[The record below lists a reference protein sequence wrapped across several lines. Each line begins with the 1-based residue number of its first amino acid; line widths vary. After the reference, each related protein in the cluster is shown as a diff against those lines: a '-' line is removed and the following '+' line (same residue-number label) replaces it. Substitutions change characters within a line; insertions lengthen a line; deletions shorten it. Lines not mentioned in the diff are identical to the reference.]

1 MDEVSYDG
9 TIKGY
14 VAKGFEPVA
23 EEFERNFTQRK
34 DIGAAFA
41 AVHQGRKV
49 VDLWGGNA
57 APGVPWKEDT
67 LQVIYSGTKGLMASC
82 MLILI
87 ERGLI
92 DLDAPVAK
100 YWPEFAANGKE
111 KLRIRHVVSHRA
123 GLPGIMFPLTSGDIP
138 DYEKME
144 GLLAAQ
150 AVSTDPEAYH
160 SYHALTIGWLCGAII
175 RRVDGRTLG
184 RFFADEVARPLKL
197 EAWIGLPEN
206 EEHRVGRM
214 ELDPASPWSNDL
226 PEDATHRTIWGNPVL
241 FPTHEELAWNSRAY
255 HAAEIGGAGGIAT
268 ARAMARYYACMA
280 QGGELDGISILKP
293 ETIAAG
299 LKLRSK
305 FYDPFVVEPMA
316 YGTVFA
322 IQTEQGRFGPAPDA
336 FGHSGAGGSIHGGW
350 PSTGTGFSYT
360 MNQMRIDPDDVR
372 SRHVLKAL
380 HEVVAPAP
388 ETANSGFLGFWRN
401 P

>member
-1 MDEVSYDG
+1 MDAVVYDG
-9 TIKGY
+9 TIKGT
-14 VAKGFEPVA
+14 VARGFERVA
-23 EEFERNFTQRK
+23 EEFERNFTERK

-41 AVHQGRKV
+41 AMQGGRKV
-49 VDLWGGNA
+49 VDLWGGMA
-57 APGVPWKEDT
+57 APGIPWKEDT
-67 LQVIYSGTKGLMASC
+67 LQVVYSGTKGLMASC

-111 KLRIRHVVSHRA
+111 KIRVRHVVSHRA
-123 GLPGIMFPLTSGDIP
+123 GLPGIVFPLSATDIV

-150 AVSTDPEAYH
+150 APSTDPEAYH
-160 SYHALTIGWLCGAII
+160 SYHALTIGWLCGALI
-175 RRVDGRTLG
+175 RRIDGRTLG
-184 RFFADEVARPLKL
+184 RFFADEVAGPLKL
-197 EAWIGLPEN
+197 EAWIGLPES
-206 EEHRVGRM
+206 EEPRVGRM
-214 ELDPASPWSNDL
+214 ELDPDSPWSDDP
-226 PEDATHRTIWGNPVL
+226 PEDVTHRTIWGNPLL
-241 FPTHEELAWNSRAY
+241 FPTYEDLAWNSRAY

-280 QGGELDGISILKP
+280 QGGELDGVRILKP

-322 IQTEQGRFGPAPDA
+322 VQTEQGRFGPALDA

-350 PSTGTGFSYT
+350 PSSGTGFSYT
-360 MNQMRIDPDDVR
+360 MNQMRIDPDDIR

-380 HEVVAPAP
+380 HAVI
-388 ETANSGFLGFWRN
+388 SGA
-401 P
+401 

>member
-1 MDEVSYDG
+1 MNDVSYDG
-9 TIKGY
+9 TISGR
-14 VAKGFEPVA
+14 VAEGFEPVA
-23 EEFERNFTQRK
+23 VEFERNFTERR
-34 DIGAAFA
+34 DVGAAFA
-41 AVHQGRKV
+41 AVHRGRKV
-49 VDLWGGNA
+49 VDLWGGMA
-57 APGVPWKEDT
+57 APGIPWKEDT

-92 DLDAPVAK
+92 DIDAPVAK
-100 YWPEFAANGKE
+100 YWPQFGANGKE
-111 KLRIRHVVSHRA
+111 RIRVRHVVSHRA
-123 GLPGIMFPLTSGDIP
+123 GLPGIVFPLTSADIP

-150 AVSTDPEAYH
+150 APSTDPEAYH

-184 RFFADEVARPLKL
+184 RFFADEVASPLKL
-197 EAWIGLPEN
+197 EAWIGLSES
-206 EEHRVGRM
+206 EEHRVGKM
-214 ELDPASPWSNDL
+214 ELDPESPWSDEP
-226 PEDATHRTIWGNPVL
+226 PEDATHRTIWGNPLL
-241 FPTHEELAWNSRAY
+241 FPTYEDLAWNSRAY

-268 ARAMARYYACMA
+268 ARAMARYYCCIA
-280 QGGELDGISILKP
+280 QGGELDGIRILKP
-293 ETIAAG
+293 ETIAEG

-322 IQTEQGRFGPAPDA
+322 VQTEQGRFGPALDA

-350 PSTGTGFSYT
+350 PSSGTGFSYT

-380 HEVVAPAP
+380 HEVIAGA
-388 ETANSGFLGFWRN
+388 
-401 P
+401 

>member
-1 MDEVSYDG
+1 MGAYDG
-9 TIKGY
+9 TIRGT
-14 VAKGFEPVA
+14 VADGFEGVA
-23 EEFERNFTQRK
+23 AEFERNFTQRK

-41 AVHQGRKV
+41 AFHKGRKV
-49 VDLWGGNA
+49 VDLWGGMA
-57 APGVPWKEDT
+57 APGQPWKEDT
-67 LQVIYSGTKGLMASC
+67 LQVVYSGTKGLMASC

-100 YWPEFAANGKE
+100 YWPEFAANGKD
-111 KLRIRHVVSHRA
+111 RIKVRHVVSHRA
-123 GLPGIMFPLTSGDIP
+123 GLPGVVFPLTSADIT

-144 GLLAAQ
+144 NLLAAQ
-150 AVSTDPEAYH
+150 APSTDPEAYH
-160 SYHALTIGWLCGAII
+160 SYHALTIGWLCGALI
-175 RRVDGRTLG
+175 RRIDGRTLG
-184 RFFADEVARPLKL
+184 RFFAEEVAGPLKL
-197 EAWIGLPEN
+197 EAWIGLPES

-214 ELDPASPWSNDL
+214 ELDPDSPWSDEP
-226 PEDATHRTIWGNPVL
+226 PEDITHRTIWCNPLL
-241 FPTHEELAWNSRAY
+241 FPTYEDLAWNSRAY

-280 QGGELDGISILKP
+280 QGGELDGVRILKP

-305 FYDPFVVEPMA
+305 FYDPYVVEPMA

-322 IQTEQGRFGPAPDA
+322 VQTEQGRFGPAPDA

-350 PSTGTGFSYT
+350 PSSGTGFSYT

-372 SRHVLKAL
+372 SRYVLKAL
-380 HEVVAPAP
+380 HEAVGRA
-388 ETANSGFLGFWRN
+388 
-401 P
+401 

>member
-1 MDEVSYDG
+1 
-9 TIKGY
+9 
-14 VAKGFEPVA
+14 
-23 EEFERNFTQRK
+23 
-34 DIGAAFA
+34 
-41 AVHQGRKV
+41 
-49 VDLWGGNA
+49 
-57 APGVPWKEDT
+57 
-67 LQVIYSGTKGLMASC
+67 

-111 KLRIRHVVSHRA
+111 KIRVRHVVSHRA
-123 GLPGIMFPLTSGDIP
+123 GLPGIVLPLASADIP

-150 AVSTDPEAYH
+150 APSIDPEAYH

-184 RFFADEVARPLKL
+184 RFFADEVAGPLKL
-197 EAWIGLPEN
+197 EAWIGLPES

-214 ELDPASPWSNDL
+214 ELDPESAWSDDP
-226 PEDATHRTIWGNPVL
+226 PEDATHRSIWGNPLL
-241 FPTHEELAWNSRAY
+241 FPSYEDLAWNSRAY

-268 ARAMARYYACMA
+268 ARAMARYYCCIA
-280 QGGELDGISILKP
+280 QGGELDGSSILKP
-293 ETIAAG
+293 ETIKEG

-322 IQTEQGRFGPAPDA
+322 LQTEQGRFGPPPDA

-350 PSTGTGFSYT
+350 PSVGTGFSYT
-360 MNQMRIDPDDVR
+360 MNQMRIDPDDLR
-372 SRHVLKAL
+372 SRYLLKAL
-380 HEVVAPAP
+380 HKVIAGA
-388 ETANSGFLGFWRN
+388 
-401 P
+401 

>member
-1 MDEVSYDG
+1 MDDVSYDG
-9 TIKGY
+9 TIKGT
-14 VAKGFEPVA
+14 VATGFELVA
-23 EEFERNFTQRK
+23 EEFERNFTERR

-41 AVHQGRKV
+41 AVHKGRKV
-49 VDLWGGNA
+49 VDLWGGMA
-57 APGVPWKEDT
+57 APGVPWRQDT
-67 LQVIYSGTKGLMASC
+67 LQVIYSGTKGLIASC

-111 KLRIRHVVSHRA
+111 RIRVRHVVSHRA
-123 GLPGIMFPLTSGDIP
+123 GLPGIVFPLTPADIP

-150 AVSTDPEAYH
+150 APSTDPEAYH
-160 SYHALTIGWLCGAII
+160 SYHALTIGWLCGALI
-175 RRVDGRTLG
+175 RRVDGRQLG
-184 RFFADEVARPLKL
+184 RFFAEEVAGPLKL
-197 EAWIGLPEN
+197 EAWIGLPES

-214 ELDPASPWSNDL
+214 ELDPDSAWSDDP
-226 PEDATHRTIWGNPVL
+226 PEDATHRTIWGNPLL
-241 FPTHEELAWNSRAY
+241 FPTYQDLAWNSRAY

-268 ARAMARYYACMA
+268 ARAVARYYACMA
-280 QGGELDGISILKP
+280 QGGELDGVRILKP
-293 ETIAAG
+293 ETIAEG
-299 LKLRSK
+299 LRLRSK

-322 IQTEQGRFGPAPDA
+322 VQTEQGRFGPPPDA

-360 MNQMRIDPDDVR
+360 MNQMRIDQEDAR
-372 SRHVLKAL
+372 SRYLLQAL
-380 HEVVAPAP
+380 H
-388 ETANSGFLGFWRN
+388 TAVQAR
-401 P
+401 

>member
-1 MDEVSYDG
+1 MDAVVYDG
-9 TIKGY
+9 TIKGT
-14 VAKGFEPVA
+14 VARGFERVA
-23 EEFERNFTQRK
+23 EEFERNFTERK

-41 AVHQGRKV
+41 AMQGGRKV
-49 VDLWGGNA
+49 VDLWGGMA
-57 APGVPWKEDT
+57 APGIPWKEDT
-67 LQVIYSGTKGLMASC
+67 LQVVYSGTKGLMASC

-111 KLRIRHVVSHRA
+111 KIRVRHVVSHRA
-123 GLPGIMFPLTSGDIP
+123 GLPGIVFPLSATDIV

-150 AVSTDPEAYH
+150 APSTDPEAYH
-160 SYHALTIGWLCGAII
+160 SYHALTIGWLCGALI
-175 RRVDGRTLG
+175 RRIDGRTLG
-184 RFFADEVARPLKL
+184 RFFADEVAGPLKL
-197 EAWIGLPEN
+197 EAWIGLPES
-206 EEHRVGRM
+206 EEPRVGRM
-214 ELDPASPWSNDL
+214 ELDPDSPWSDDP
-226 PEDATHRTIWGNPVL
+226 PEDVTHRTIWGNPLL
-241 FPTHEELAWNSRAY
+241 FPTYEDLAWNSRAY

-280 QGGELDGISILKP
+280 QGGELDGVRILKP

-322 IQTEQGRFGPAPDA
+322 VQTEQGRFGPALDA

-350 PSTGTGFSYT
+350 PSSGTGFSYT
-360 MNQMRIDPDDVR
+360 MNQMRIDPDDIR
-372 SRHVLKAL
+372 SRYVLKAL
-380 HEVVAPAP
+380 HAVI
-388 ETANSGFLGFWRN
+388 SGA
-401 P
+401 

>member
-1 MDEVSYDG
+1 VDDVSYDG
-9 TIKGY
+9 TIKGT
-14 VAKGFEPVA
+14 VANGFEPVA
-23 EEFERNFTQRK
+23 VEFERNFTERG
-34 DIGAAFA
+34 DVGAAFA
-41 AVHQGRKV
+41 AVHKGRKV
-49 VDLWGGNA
+49 VDLWGGMA
-57 APGVPWKEDT
+57 APGTPWKEDT
-67 LQVIYSGTKGLMASC
+67 LQVIYSGTKGLLASC

-111 KLRIRHVVSHRA
+111 KIRVRHVVSHRA
-123 GLPGIMFPLTSGDIP
+123 GLPGIVLPLASADIP

-150 AVSTDPEAYH
+150 APSTDPEAYH

-184 RFFADEVARPLKL
+184 RFFADEVAGPLKL
-197 EAWIGLPEN
+197 EAWIGLPES

-214 ELDPASPWSNDL
+214 ELDPESAWSDDP
-226 PEDATHRTIWGNPVL
+226 PEDATHRSIWGNPLL
-241 FPTHEELAWNSRAY
+241 FPSYEDLAWNSRAY

-268 ARAMARYYACMA
+268 ARAMARYYCCIA
-280 QGGELDGISILKP
+280 QGGELDGSSILKP
-293 ETIAAG
+293 ETIKEG

-322 IQTEQGRFGPAPDA
+322 LQTEQGRFGPPPDA

-350 PSTGTGFSYT
+350 PSVGTGFSYT
-360 MNQMRIDPDDVR
+360 MNQMRIDPDDLR
-372 SRHVLKAL
+372 SRYLLKAL
-380 HEVVAPAP
+380 HEVIADA
-388 ETANSGFLGFWRN
+388 
-401 P
+401 

>member
-1 MDEVSYDG
+1 MDDVSYDG
-9 TIKGY
+9 TIKGT
-14 VAKGFEPVA
+14 VATGFELVA
-23 EEFERNFTQRK
+23 EEFERTYTERR

-41 AVHQGRKV
+41 AVHKGRKV
-49 VDLWGGNA
+49 VDLWGGMA
-57 APGVPWKEDT
+57 APGVPWRQDT
-67 LQVIYSGTKGLMASC
+67 LQVIYSGTKGLIASC

-111 KLRIRHVVSHRA
+111 RIRVRHVVSHRA
-123 GLPGIMFPLTSGDIP
+123 GLPGIVFPLTPADIP

-150 AVSTDPEAYH
+150 APSTDPEAYH
-160 SYHALTIGWLCGAII
+160 SYHALTIGWLCGALI
-175 RRVDGRTLG
+175 RRVDGRQLG
-184 RFFADEVARPLKL
+184 RFFAEEVAGPLKL
-197 EAWIGLPEN
+197 EAWIGLPES

-214 ELDPASPWSNDL
+214 ELDPDSAWSDDP
-226 PEDATHRTIWGNPVL
+226 PEDATHRTIWGNPLL
-241 FPTHEELAWNSRAY
+241 FPTYQDLAWNSRAY

-268 ARAMARYYACMA
+268 ARAVARYYACMA
-280 QGGELDGISILKP
+280 QGGELDGVRILKP
-293 ETIAAG
+293 ETIAEG
-299 LKLRSK
+299 LRLRSK

-322 IQTEQGRFGPAPDA
+322 VQTEQGRFGPPPDA

-360 MNQMRIDPDDVR
+360 MNQMRIDQEDAR
-372 SRHVLKAL
+372 SRYLLQAL
-380 HEVVAPAP
+380 HMAVQA
-388 ETANSGFLGFWRN
+388 R
-401 P
+401 